1 MREPQLCNVAC
12 RLILDE
18 KAAKEFKEMIDDEYR
33 VNMWGTNDP
42 EVYISCNFVGICL
55 CDKRI
60 FYPCIVAGF

>member
-33 VNMWGTNDP
+33 VNM
-42 EVYISCNFVGICL
+42 
-55 CDKRI
+55 
-60 FYPCIVAGF
+60 